1 MLVLSVVSG
10 YCISVDDVKN
20 LFISRV
26 KSVFKCFFYTGEDI
40 LIYFSSYELTLFA
53 LMVCIS
59 SVVAVNV
66 LEFCVLP
73 TRLR

>member
-1 MLVLSVVSG
+1 M
-10 YCISVDDVKN
+10 
-20 LFISRV
+20 
-26 KSVFKCFFYTGEDI
+26 FFYTGEDI

-73 TRLR
+73 TTAKIVLAVNLKFFADFCVH